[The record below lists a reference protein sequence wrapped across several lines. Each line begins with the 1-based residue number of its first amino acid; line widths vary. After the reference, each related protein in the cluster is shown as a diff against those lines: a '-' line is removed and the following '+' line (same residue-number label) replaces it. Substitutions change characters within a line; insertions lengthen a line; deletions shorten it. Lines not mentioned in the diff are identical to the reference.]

1 VQVDPIKPTLRPP
14 GTKRL
19 KLKYDKP
26 LSSFAYNFN
35 SRRYTKQYLW
45 DTRDHLHRMLKTVNV
60 ARGSF

>member
-1 VQVDPIKPTLRPP
+1 
-14 GTKRL
+14 L